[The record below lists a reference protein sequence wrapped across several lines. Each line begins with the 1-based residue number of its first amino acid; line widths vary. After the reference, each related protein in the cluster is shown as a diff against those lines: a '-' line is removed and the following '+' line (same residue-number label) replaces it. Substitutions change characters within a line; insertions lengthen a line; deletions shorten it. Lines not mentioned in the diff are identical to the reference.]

1 MEESKDYFYDIQL
14 DKKNFLND
22 TIKETLQSFI
32 NFFPFY
38 VMLIDEDHHI
48 QLANNAILDKLKM
61 DPTAVVGCY
70 CPSKIHGL
78 DSPFPG
84 CPLEASKSFLKAIER
99 EFYFKEEDRWV
110 RSTAYPTN
118 FFTAESK
125 RLFIHLTIDITAQK
139 NAENKFKC
147 SEEKYRILASKLQKL
162 NDLHKKLS
170 EMQEILIYERDK
182 ISLIRRI
189 CLKLSELVSY
199 DLCWIGILDSGKL
212 KILASSKSVSDSGSS
227 SDSSSESRNFFTT
240 EIDLH
245 SDGRYS
251 FLHKVIEQK
260 QLVVINKDNFSC
272 SGCLFHD
279 TSLPNSSLIFP
290 MIVNDNVYGI
300 ISLYKSETHISESEI
315 SILQTVSNALAFSL
329 HSIELTESP
338 KQAFSQLKRNI
349 DYLED
354 IIDKIRNPLTVIQG
368 FVELYM
374 KDKSSAAIIK
384 EHINQIV
391 EILTKVDEKY
401 IRSTDLFK
409 QYTE

>member
-14 DKKNFLND
+14 DKKNSLNNQMR
-22 TIKETLQSFI
+22 ETLQSFI
-32 NFFPFY
+32 NSFPFY

-48 QLANNAILDKLKM
+48 QLANNAILDQLKM
-61 DPTAVVGCY
+61 DPTAIVGCY

-78 DSPFPG
+78 DSPFAG
-84 CPLEASKSFLKAIER
+84 CPLEASKSSLKAIER
-99 EFYFKEEDRWV
+99 EYYFKEEDRWV
-110 RSTAYPTN
+110 RSTAYHTN
-118 FFTAESK
+118 IFTPENK

-139 NAENKFKC
+139 NAENKLKR
-147 SEEKYRILASKLQKL
+147 SEEKYRLLASKLQKL
-162 NDLHKKLS
+162 NDLHKKLN
-170 EMQEILIYERDK
+170 EIQEIFIYERDK
-182 ISLIRRI
+182 TSLIHRI
-189 CLKLSELVSY
+189 CSKLSELISY

-212 KILASSKSVSDSGSS
+212 KILASSSSDSDSGSS
-227 SDSSSESRNFFTT
+227 SSSRIKDFFTT

-251 FLHKVIEQK
+251 CLHKVIEQK
-260 QLVVINKDNFSC
+260 QLIVINKDNFSC
-272 SGCLFHD
+272 SDCLFHD
-279 TSLPNSSLIFP
+279 TSSPNSILIFP

-300 ISLYKSETHISESEI
+300 ISLYKSESHISENEI
-315 SILQTVSNALAFSL
+315 SILQTVANALAFAL
-329 HSIELTESP
+329 QSIELIES
-338 KQAFSQLKRNI
+338 QNEAFSQLKRNI

-391 EILTKVDEKY
+391 EILSKVDEKY